1 MLTTS
6 FKKVNKLNIGDKVII
21 DKVSNAS
28 LNLYMKAKQN
38 GLIYIKCPCNAN
50 HTSVFEI
57 QKTFFNGFL
66 LVGSNRL
73 MTVAY
78 SSDLRKIG

>member
-1 MLTTS
+1 MFNTGIKRNIK
-6 FKKVNKLNIGDKVII
+6 FNIGDKVII

-38 GLIYIKCPCNAN
+38 GLVYIKCPCNAK

-57 QKTFFNGFL
+57 QKTFLNGFL
-66 LVGSNRL
+66 LSNIDKL
-73 MTVAY
+73 VTVAY
-78 SSDLRKIG
+78 SNDLRKVN

>member
-1 MLTTS
+1 MLD
-6 FKKVNKLNIGDKVII
+6 FKKANKLNIGDKVII

-38 GLIYIKCPCNAN
+38 GLVYIKCPCNAK

-66 LVGSNRL
+66 LSNANRL
-73 MTVAY
+73 VTVAY
-78 SSDLRKIG
+78 YSDLRKVG